1 MASGRRLAVF
11 ALSFVWLLSAVS
23 AWSQP
28 AAVAPLFTIAAVQE
42 EDGVTEADLTP
53 SLVKRLEAWA
63 IAALREKFSSSPAAG
78 EEPAK
83 AGDSKTGDSKI
94 GDLKI
99 VAASML
105 FNVDGKLLAVIE
117 MSMDHRVREVY
128 VMGFKG
134 EQFYRVACIRESN
147 HEIPIFFG
155 KCGAAVRETFGVPAR
170 PSVSRNN

>member
-1 MASGRRLAVF
+1 MASGPRLAVV
-11 ALSFVWLLSAVS
+11 ALWFFLLMAALA

-28 AAVAPLFTIAAVQE
+28 AAVAPLFTIAALQE
-42 EDGVTEADLTP
+42 EGVTEADLTP

-63 IAALREKFSSSPAAG
+63 IAALREKFSSTAAEG
-78 EEPAK
+78 PEPEK
-83 AGDSKTGDSKI
+83 ATDSKV
-94 GDLKI
+94 

-105 FNVDGKLLAVIE
+105 FNVEGKLLVVIE
-117 MSMDHRVREVY
+117 MSMDQRVREVY
-128 VMGFKG
+128 VMGFKD

-170 PSVSRNN
+170 QSVSRFN